1 MTELVEH
8 RQLFIGGEWVEPLG
22 TEVIEVVSPHTEQVI
37 GRVPHAS
44 EADVDRA
51 VAVARQAFDDGPWPR
66 MPLDERIEVI
76 TRIKDAFAVRYE
88 EIARVVSSQNGTP
101 YTSSVMVQ
109 ALAAMMVWEAAI
121 TTARAFPYEE
131 RRDGALGKLL
141 VRREPV
147 GVVAAVVPWNVPQ
160 FTAAAKLAPALLAG
174 CPAILKVS
182 PETPLDA
189 YVLAGI
195 VSEAGLPQGVLS
207 ILPADREVSEYLV
220 GHPGVDKVSFTGSVA
235 AGKRVMEVAARNLTR
250 VTLELGGKSAAI
262 ILPDADLESTVA
274 GIVPFA
280 WMINGQACVAQTR
293 ILVPRS
299 RYDEISEAFAAAA
312 GALKVGDPLDPA
324 TEVGPLVARR
334 QQQRSLD
341 YIRIGQEEGAKILT
355 GGGRPAGLDS
365 GWYVEP
371 TLFGDVDN
379 SMRVAREE
387 IFGPVICLLP
397 YGDEAE
403 AVKIANDSEYGLSGS
418 VWTADVEHGIEI
430 ARQVRTGTYSVNTF
444 SLDMLGPF
452 GGYKN
457 SGVGREF
464 GPEGYG
470 EYFEHKM
477 IHLPAGYEP
486 AAGEGSNGG
495 PLARGGRP
503 VGLHRLR
510 DVCEPRPGRL
520 HARLGPP
527 VPPVFAGH
535 RRRREGAG
543 RGGGL
548 PGRGHR
554 DHAARQRRGGFPA
567 RRIAAAGACGDRPG
581 MSARSRRR
589 GRGES
594 AYRASRARRDAADAA

>member
-8 RQLFIGGEWVEPLG
+8 GQLFIGGELTDPLG
-22 TEVIEVVSPHTEQVI
+22 TDVIEVVSPHTEEVI

-44 EADVDRA
+44 RADVDRA
-51 VAVARQAFDDGPWPR
+51 VAAARHAFDHGPWPR
-66 MPLDERIEVI
+66 MTLDERIEVV
-76 TRIKDAFAVRYE
+76 TRIKDAFAVRHE
-88 EIARVVSSQNGTP
+88 EFARIISSENGTP
-101 YTSSVMVQ
+101 VTSSVMVQ
-109 ALAAMMVWEAAI
+109 ALASMLVWDAAI
-121 TTARAFPYEE
+121 TTARGFTYEE
-131 RRDGALGKLL
+131 RRDGVLGKIL

-189 YVLAGI
+189 YLLAEI
-195 VSEAGLPQGVLS
+195 AAEAGLPEGVLS

-250 VTLELGGKSAAI
+250 VTLELGGKSAAV
-262 ILPDADLESTVA
+262 ILPDAHAQTAVN
-274 GIVPFA
+274 GIAPFA

-299 RYDEISEAFAAAA
+299 RYDEFAEAFAAYAS
-312 GALKVGDPLDPA
+312 ALKIGDPLDPA
-324 TEVGPLVARR
+324 TELGPLVAQR
-334 QQQRSLD
+334 QQRRSLD

-355 GGGRPAGLDS
+355 GGGRPAGQER

-379 SMRVAREE
+379 SMRIAREE

-403 AVKIANDSEYGLSGS
+403 AVRIANDSDYGLSGS
-418 VWTADVEHGIEI
+418 VWTADDERGIDI
-430 ARQVRTGTYSVNTF
+430 ARRVRTGTYSVNTF

-457 SGVGREF
+457 SGLGREF

-470 EYFEHKM
+470 EYLEHKM

-486 AAGEGSNGG
+486 
-495 PLARGGRP
+495 
-503 VGLHRLR
+503 
-510 DVCEPRPGRL
+510 PGT
-520 HARLGPP
+520 AT
-527 VPPVFAGH
+527 VTVDEA
-535 RRRREGAG
+535 E
-543 RGGGL
+543 
-548 PGRGHR
+548 
-554 DHAARQRRGGFPA
+554 
-567 RRIAAAGACGDRPG
+567 
-581 MSARSRRR
+581 
-589 GRGES
+589 
-594 AYRASRARRDAADAA
+594 

>member
-8 RQLFIGGEWVEPLG
+8 GQLFIGGELTDPLG
-22 TEVIEVVSPHTEQVI
+22 KDVIEVVSPHTGEVF
-37 GRVPHAS
+37 GRVPHA
-44 EADVDRA
+44 APGDVDRA
-51 VAVARQAFDDGPWPR
+51 VAAARRAFDEGPWPR
-66 MPLDERIEVI
+66 MTLDERIEVVA
-76 TRIKDAFAVRYE
+76 RIKDAFAVRHE
-88 EIARVVSSQNGTP
+88 EIARVISSQNGTP
-101 YTSSVMVQ
+101 FTASIMVQ
-109 ALAAMMVWEAAI
+109 ALAAMMVWDSAI
-121 TTARAFPYEE
+121 TVARDFTYEQA
-131 RRDGALGKLL
+131 RDGVLGKLL

-174 CPAILKVS
+174 CPVILKTS
-182 PETPLDA
+182 PETPLDG
-189 YVLAGI
+189 YLLAEI
-195 VSEAGLPQGVLS
+195 AAEAGLPEGVLS

-220 GHPGVDKVSFTGSVA
+220 AHPGIDKISFTGSVG

-250 VTLELGGKSAAI
+250 VTLELGGKSAAV
-262 ILPDADLESTVA
+262 ILEDADAASAVA

-299 RYDEISEAFAAAA
+299 RYDEFADAFASAA

-324 TEVGPLVARR
+324 TELGPLVARR

-355 GGGRPAGLDS
+355 GGGVPKGFEQ

-403 AVKIANDSEYGLSGS
+403 AVKIANDSDYGLSGS
-418 VWTADVEHGIEI
+418 VWTGDVERGIDV
-430 ARQVRTGTYSVNTF
+430 ARRVRTGTYSVNTF

-486 AAGEGSNGG
+486 
-495 PLARGGRP
+495 
-503 VGLHRLR
+503 
-510 DVCEPRPGRL
+510 
-520 HARLGPP
+520 
-527 VPPVFAGH
+527 
-535 RRRREGAG
+535 EGA
-543 RGGGL
+543 
-548 PGRGHR
+548 
-554 DHAARQRRGGFPA
+554 
-567 RRIAAAGACGDRPG
+567 
-581 MSARSRRR
+581 
-589 GRGES
+589 
-594 AYRASRARRDAADAA
+594 